1 MNNSKEKDK
10 ELRNNLYF
18 KELLNEIDAEIRRKR
33 IHNTLIAIGVCGT
46 LIIGAL
52 YALLMLI

>member
-1 MNNSKEKDK
+1 MNNKEKDRK
-10 ELRNNLYF
+10 LRENIYI
-18 KELLNEIDAEIRRKR
+18 KELLNEIDAELRKKR
-33 IHNTLIAIGVCGT
+33 IRNMLIAIGVCGT